1 MTTTRTLPGQE
12 TLLAC
17 WQALAQISPG
27 RLASVPGA
35 IAAVFPGSTYLNNA
49 ILDGGDADAIVARL
63 ATLYTDA
70 GATSWAAWVPS
81 PAVEFGGTDRQTS
94 FAELTRDITTLVMH
108 ADLPH
113 RLPRHPA
120 VARASIADIEHLDLD
135 APIRLD
141 QLGAPDPVP
150 GLDAWVLV
158 QDGIAVT
165 GAYTYRHAGDCGVY
179 AVGTRPEWRRR
190 GLARALVHHAL
201 ADARDH
207 GAYTASL
214 QSTPAG
220 QPLYESLGFRAAGR
234 YEEWVSSPDRPRP
247 WLS

>member
-1 MTTTRTLPGQE
+1 MTTTRTLPGQD
-12 TLLAC
+12 TLLAA

-27 RLASVPGA
+27 RLVSVPGA
-35 IAAVFPGSTYLNNA
+35 IAAVFPESAYLNNA
-49 ILDGGDADAIVARL
+49 ILDGDDAEATVARL
-63 ATLYTDA
+63 AALYIDA
-70 GATSWAAWVPS
+70 GVRSWAAWVPS
-81 PAVEFGGTDRQTS
+81 PAVEFGGTDRLTRLGG
-94 FAELTRDITTLVMH
+94 LTRDITTLVMH

-113 RLPRHPA
+113 RLPRHPD
-120 VARASIADIEHLDLD
+120 VVRASVADIERLDVD
-135 APIRLD
+135 APIPVD

-158 QDGIAVT
+158 RDGIAVT
-165 GAYTYRHAGDCGVY
+165 GAYTYRHGGDCGVY

-190 GLARALVHHAL
+190 GLARALVQHAM

-207 GAYTASL
+207 GANTASL

-234 YEEWVSSPDRPRP
+234 YEEWVPSPNRPQP
-247 WLS
+247 

>member
-1 MTTTRTLPGQE
+1 MTTTRTLPGQD

-17 WQALAQISPG
+17 WQALARISPG
-27 RLASVPGA
+27 RLVSVPGA
-35 IAAVFPGSTYLNNA
+35 IAAVFPESAYLNNA
-49 ILDGGDADAIVARL
+49 ILDGDDADAIVARL
-63 ATLYTDA
+63 AALYTDA
-70 GATSWAAWVPS
+70 GVTSWAAWVPS
-81 PAVEFGGTDRQTS
+81 PAAQFGGTEERAQI
-94 FAELTRDITTLVMH
+94 ARLTRDITTLVMH
-108 ADLPH
+108 TDLPH
-113 RLPRHPA
+113 RLPRHPD
-120 VARASIADIEHLDLD
+120 VIRASIADVEHVDDD
-135 APIRLD
+135 ASIPVD

-165 GAYTYRHAGDCGVY
+165 GAYTYRHGGDCGVY

-201 ADARDH
+201 AAARDH

-247 WLS
+247 